1 MTTVRTTLTKFLKF
15 LKGLEDG
22 TINSMVYDK
31 IVHTLKLSLDRNVFG
46 HMQHEGNVFEIPT
59 KTDLEIL
66 IMQGGRSHKPTQPRE
81 AHYSKEY
88 LRKKKVLGLP
98 AHEYMLG
105 GWSNTQ
111 VYKQGGRVIMKTPPG
126 TRTGNFAGG
135 ARDYLTFH
143 ESKKSVLKYAFLSAW
158 QDIIDDI
165 IQTYADEV
173 R

>member
-22 TINSMVYDK
+22 TVNDKAYDK
-31 IVHTLKLSLDRNVFG
+31 IKKTLRFSLDHNVFG

-59 KTDLEIL
+59 QTDLEVL
-66 IMQGGRSHKPTQPRE
+66 IMGGGRSHKPGQPRE

-88 LRKKKVLGLP
+88 LMKKRSMNLP
-98 AHEYMLG
+98 AHE
-105 GWSNTQ
+105 W
-111 VYKQGGRVIMKTPPG
+111 KQKGFREGTEVIKQSGRVIMRTPSDKTTSRG
-126 TRTGNFAGG
+126 YNYG
-135 ARDYLTFH
+135 LIH

-158 QDIIDDI
+158 SQIIDDI
-165 IQTYADEV
+165 VQTYADEV